1 MSMMKK
7 ITFITGYY
15 GSGKTEITV
24 NLAVQKQLNMIIDLD
39 IINPYFRSREME
51 EQLEPLGIQTIS
63 SDLDYKSHI
72 DLPYI
77 SKKIFLPF
85 HNDDLHAIY
94 DLGGNDLGAKL
105 LRQFENYRE
114 RDVDLFLVI
123 NIYRIE
129 TSSAD
134 KIIQLINQIEGMGGF
149 SVTGL
154 INNSNLL
161 KETTKENILDGQAV
175 IEEVM
180 KKTNLPLVYTTV
192 WDQLEI
198 DTSDLLGEVVKLKL
212 YYRKDWL

>member
-15 GSGKTEITV
+15 GSGKTEIAV
-24 NLAVQKQLNMIIDLD
+24 NLAVQKQLNMIVDLD
-39 IINPYFRSREME
+39 IINPYFRSREMQA
-51 EQLEPLGIQTIS
+51 QLQPLGIQIIS

-77 SKKIFLPF
+77 SKKVFLPF
-85 HNDDLHAIY
+85 HNDALHAIY

-123 NIYRIE
+123 NIYRPE

-134 KIIQLINQIEGMGGF
+134 KIIHLIHKIEGMGGF
-149 SVTGL
+149 SITGL

-161 KETTKENILDGQAV
+161 KETTKENILDGQA
-175 IEEVM
+175 IIQEVM
-180 KKTNLPLVYTTV
+180 NQTNLPLVFTTV
-192 WDQLEI
+192 WDQLDI
-198 DTSDLLGEVVKLKL
+198 DTSDLFGEVIKLKL

>member
-51 EQLEPLGIQTIS
+51 EQLQPLGIQTIS

-77 SKKIFLPF
+77 SKKVFLPF

-114 RDVDLFLVI
+114 RDVDLFLVV
-123 NIYRIE
+123 NIYRQE

-175 IEEVM
+175 IQEVM

-192 WDQLEI
+192 WDQLNI